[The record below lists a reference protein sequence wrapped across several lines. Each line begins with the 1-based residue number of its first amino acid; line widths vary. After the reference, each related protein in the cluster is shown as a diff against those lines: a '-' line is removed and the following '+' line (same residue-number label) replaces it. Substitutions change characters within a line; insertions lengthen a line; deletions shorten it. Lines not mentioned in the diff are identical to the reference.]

1 MEKGQKVNV
10 PITILDYQR
19 LPFQIQEVNRD
30 APYGDGKPSGWS
42 PERKRWC
49 FVFPNQHKNKTDL

>member
-19 LPFQIQEVNRD
+19 LSFPIQELKGRVLQNVD
-30 APYGDGKPSGWS
+30 VL
-42 PERKRWC
+42 
-49 FVFPNQHKNKTDL
+49 VFPYITPKKKS